1 MNLTIL
7 GASGATGHELT
18 RQAVERG
25 HTVTAVVRDPAR
37 LTLPPTPDVTTVVA
51 DVFDPASIAA
61 AVAGAGVV
69 ISTLGV
75 AKGDKPGILE
85 AGARAL
91 VAAKPGRIIWMGAFG
106 TGASAEA
113 AGGFTRLLLSLA
125 MKKELPDKVAA
136 DTTVLDA
143 GGTVFHC
150 GLLSDGALSATR
162 RTVELADAPTGFPKK
177 VSRATVAA
185 AMLDE
190 AEAATPSPGTL
201 VPLEK

>member
-7 GASGATGHELT
+7 GASGQTGRELT
-18 RQAVERG
+18 RQALQRG
-25 HTVTAVVRDPAR
+25 HTVTAIVRDPAR
-37 LTLPPTPDVTTVVA
+37 LELDSPKLTKVTA
-51 DVFDPASIAA
+51 DVYDAASIAA

-75 AKGDKPGILE
+75 AKGDPVDTLE
-85 AGARAL
+85 TGARAV

-106 TGASAEA
+106 TGPSGDR
-113 AGGFTRLLLSLA
+113 AGGFTRVLLRLA
-125 MKKELPDKVAA
+125 MGKELPGKVAA
-136 DTTVLDA
+136 DSAVIDA

-150 GLLSDGALSATR
+150 GLLSDGPLSGTR
-162 RTVELADAPTGFPKK
+162 RTVPLADAPTGFPKK

-190 AEAATPSPGTL
+190 AESATPTAGTL